1 MRADGSL
8 NPGGMTSFNHYALG
22 SVAEWLHSR
31 VGGLEAIE
39 PGWKRFRVSPR
50 AYAALDH
57 AGTSHITPYGKASV
71 SWMTAAGK
79 LDLEVTVPVGT
90 SAVVDLPDHEPV
102 ELGAGT
108 HHLTMAL

>member
-1 MRADGSL
+1 M
-8 NPGGMTSFNHYALG
+8 
-22 SVAEWLHSR
+22 
-31 VGGLEAIE
+31 
-39 PGWKRFRVSPR
+39 
-50 AYAALDH
+50 
-57 AGTSHITPYGKASV
+57 TPYGKAAV

-79 LDLEVTVPVGT
+79 LDLEVTVPVGA